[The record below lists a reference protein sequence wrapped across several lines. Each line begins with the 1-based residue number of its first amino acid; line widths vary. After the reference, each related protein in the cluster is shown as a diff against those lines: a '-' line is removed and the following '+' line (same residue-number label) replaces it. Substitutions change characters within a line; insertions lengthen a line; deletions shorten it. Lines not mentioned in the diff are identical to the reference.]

1 MDLIYL
7 LGVGVL
13 FVALL
18 GLVQVCAKLGQP
30 A

>member
-7 LGVGVL
+7 LGFGVL
-13 FVALL
+13 TITLL
-18 GLVQVCAKLGQP
+18 GLVQICAKLGRL